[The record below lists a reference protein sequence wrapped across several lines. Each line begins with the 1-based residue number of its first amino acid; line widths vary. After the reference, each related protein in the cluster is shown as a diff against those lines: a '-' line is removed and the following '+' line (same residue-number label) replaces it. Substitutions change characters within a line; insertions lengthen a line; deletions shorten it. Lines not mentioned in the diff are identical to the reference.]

1 MTGARRR
8 RFSRVRRKKPLSP
21 PTPLPLLLRWPPPT
35 EPPSTLRLRY
45 TFQRMIILMAGF
57 PGTGKTSLAR
67 ELVRRTEGALLS
79 KDEIRAALFLPE
91 DIEYSV
97 KQDDFVMDVMLQAAG
112 FLLQTD
118 PTRKIFLHGPTF
130 SRRYQIDRVLK
141 FAGELA
147 QPWTIIECT
156 CSEESARRRLELE
169 PDPSHPAHNRT
180 FALYLEVKAR
190 FESITYPKTT
200 VSTEQSLERCI
211 EQALAAVHP
220 T

>member
-1 MTGARRR
+1 MTI
-8 RFSRVRRKKPLSP
+8 
-21 PTPLPLLLRWPPPT
+21 
-35 EPPSTLRLRY
+35 RL
-45 TFQRMIILMAGF
+45 AGF

-118 PTRKIFLHGPTF
+118 PTRKIFLDGRTF

-141 FAGELA
+141 FAGELPH
-147 QPWTIIECT
+147 PWTIIQCT
-156 CSEESARRRLELE
+156 CSEESARRRLDLE
-169 PDPSHPAHNRT
+169 PDPSHPAHNPT
-180 FALYLEVKAR
+180 FALYLETKAR
-190 FESITYPKTT
+190 FEPITYPK
-200 VSTEQSLERCI
+200 VVISTDQPLEQCI
-211 EQALAAVHP
+211 EQALAAI
-220 T
+220 TAA

>member
-1 MTGARRR
+1 
-8 RFSRVRRKKPLSP
+8 
-21 PTPLPLLLRWPPPT
+21 
-35 EPPSTLRLRY
+35 
-45 TFQRMIILMAGF
+45 MIVLMAGL
-57 PGTGKTSLAR
+57 PGTGKTTLAR
-67 ELVRRTEGALLS
+67 ELANRTQGALLS
-79 KDEIRAALFLPE
+79 KDEIRAALFSPE

-97 KQDDFVMDVMLQAAG
+97 KQDDFVMEVMLEAAR
-112 FLLQTD
+112 FLLQKT
-118 PTRKIFLHGPTF
+118 PTRKVFLDGRTF

-156 CSEESARRRLELE
+156 CSDETARRRLDLE

-190 FESITYPKTT
+190 FEPITYSKTT
-200 VSTEQSLERCI
+200 ISTDQPLQRCI

-220 T
+220 